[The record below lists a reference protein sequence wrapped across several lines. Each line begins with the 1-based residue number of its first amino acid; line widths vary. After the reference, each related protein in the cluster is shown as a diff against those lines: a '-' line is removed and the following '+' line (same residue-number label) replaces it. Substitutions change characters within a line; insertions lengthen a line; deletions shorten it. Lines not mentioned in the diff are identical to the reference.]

1 MANTLFNI
9 WGLASGIDSESI
21 IKSLVTIAKTPI
33 TRYKNQQLEIAWKQ
47 EEWNNIK
54 TKLKDLQSAISI
66 LTERNSIVSKKGV
79 SSNESVL
86 TVSTTGSAPLGT
98 YIFEVLDTARAHT
111 VTSNSYTSR
120 SEKISFSEG
129 YITINDKT
137 ISVGTQASL
146 LDIAQAINQDVDIG
160 QKVYASVVAVSS
172 SDFRLVITSKN
183 TGTTNVITFGS
194 ENNDVLISLGIVGEA
209 KSDLFASSIEPI
221 SFTTGDIT
229 INGKNI
235 NIGTSASLEDIVN
248 AINADPDISS
258 KVKARII
265 QEGSEYRLSLI
276 SLTGS
281 IDTVDFSGSNDVL
294 QTIGLLNPDRTLR
307 YSNNTGGATTQLAT
321 DLRLEVSGIS
331 GTIVRQSN
339 TVTDLFEGIT
349 LNIKET
355 GTSTVTINYDTS
367 QAITNIQNFVNIYN
381 ETITYIRTK
390 LTEEREEGI
399 DFPSETEKANMTTS
413 ELQEYYE
420 KLKVGLLRNDS
431 TLLEIQEQL
440 RSVVSSMVK
449 KDPNTPLSSTIRSLE
464 DIGISIGEAG
474 TVTIE
479 EIIAGKLTI
488 DYDRLNSVLTE
499 SPELV
504 AELFSK
510 SYVYIEDEI
519 PQGNING
526 INTTFILN
534 NKPVSYDVR
543 PMVYADGVLLT
554 QVFGNKTPGPGEF
567 RLDYKT
573 GTLILGQA
581 PNTSLKV
588 SYGYDTTDDT
598 AGIAIRINNLIKNY
612 AEEITGLI
620 PITINNLTAEYQEI
634 NELINDKTLSLS
646 LYEERLIRQFIA
658 LENTISTL
666 KSQSDFLSSYITG
679 LQKQGGSR

>member
-66 LTERNSIVSKKGV
+66 LTERDSIVSKKGV

-612 AEEITGLI
+612 AEEVTGLI